1 MKSADNTLKN
11 NNENS
16 GILLLSKQS
25 GETSFASLSA
35 VKKSLG
41 TKKVGHTGTLDSFAD
56 GLLVVMTGHLTRLV
70 SHITN
75 FDKTYLALV
84 EFCTQTDTLDPTG
97 TVVSTGAVPM
107 EAQVRL
113 ALQKF
118 KGEIDQVPPEFSALH
133 VNGKRASE
141 LMRSGEKVEL
151 PARKITIYSITLL
164 DFFEKYALIE
174 VHCSKGTYIRSLAR
188 DIAKECGT
196 VAHLKALRRTSVGP
210 FLLKNAAGCEQL
222 PDFTMS
228 SLLKAEKNNFADRK
242 NDPFFAEKI
251 KKCVYP
257 MTFEIAKLCGFS
269 SVILSDAYCQDF
281 ASGRFLRKNSFY
293 YQLNDEKL
301 DKETLSEEKP
311 ETKELAVFYPDLAFA
326 GIVKKEGRK
335 FSYGFVIPPKKEKI
349 KIFSWEQIVN
359 SKFSKEF
366 FEQGTALSIGSF
378 DGTHI
383 GHDAIFNSILAK
395 KDFVPGIVTFRHSTR
410 LEKAGNEF
418 NGEVQTLSQRL
429 EFFMDKG
436 FSFVVVIDFSDDFT
450 KIDGYD
456 FLSVLKKNCNVKYL
470 AEGEDFRCGYKG
482 STDIQAI
489 ESFCQKN
496 DVELNVVTSVEYLDK
511 KVSSSRIRQD
521 VLDKKF
527 EEIKI
532 MLKSPFTIDCAGFT
546 WKKETIDGQNYLTAK
561 KCGIQIF
568 PPDGEYTVDV
578 TMVISGSEEI
588 SVAKAVACK
597 LNSGLLRVLDF
608 DGSLR
613 GFVRAI
619 QFGYPEK

>member
-1 MKSADNTLKN
+1 MKSADSTLRN
-11 NNENS
+11 NNETS

-56 GLLVVMTGHLTRLV
+56 GLLVVMTGHLTKLV

-84 EFCTQTDTLDPTG
+84 EFGTQTDTLDPTG
-97 TVVSTGAVPM
+97 NVVSTGKIPD
-107 EAQVRL
+107 EEEVRL

-118 KGEIDQVPPEFSALH
+118 KGPIDQVPPEFSALH
-133 VNGKRASE
+133 VNGKRASD
-141 LMRSGEKVEL
+141 LMRSGENVEL
-151 PARKITIYSITLL
+151 PARKITVYSIILL

-174 VHCSKGTYIRSLAR
+174 VKCSKGTYIRSLAR
-188 DIAKECGT
+188 DIARECGT

-222 PDFTMS
+222 PDFTMA
-228 SLLKAEKNNFADRK
+228 SLLGSEKKEPADRK
-242 NDPFFAEKI
+242 NDPLFAEKI

-257 MTFEIAKLCGFS
+257 MTFEIAELCGFS
-269 SVILSDAYCQDF
+269 PVILSDAYCQDF
-281 ASGRFLRKNSFY
+281 ASGRFLRRESFY
-293 YQLNDEKL
+293 YQLNEK
-301 DKETLSEEKP
+301 TEES
-311 ETKELAVFYPDLAFA
+311 KELAVFYPDLTFA
-326 GIVKKEGRK
+326 GVVKKDGKK
-335 FSYGFVIPPKKEKI
+335 FNYGFVIPPEKQKI

-359 SKFSKEF
+359 SKFSREF
-366 FEQGTALSIGSF
+366 FDRGTALSIGSF

-383 GHDAIFNSILAK
+383 GHDAIFDSILAK
-395 KDFVPGIVTFRHSTR
+395 KEFVPGIVTFRHSTR
-410 LEKAGNEF
+410 LEKAGSEF

-429 EFFMDKG
+429 EFFIDKG

-456 FLSVLKKNCNVKYL
+456 FLSVLKNNCNVKYL

-482 STDIQAI
+482 STDIPAI
-489 ESFCQKN
+489 EKFCTKN
-496 DVELNVVTSVEYLDK
+496 NIELNVVDSVEYLDK

-532 MLKSPFTIDCAGFT
+532 MLKSPFTIDCAGFE
-546 WKKETIDGQNYLTAK
+546 WKKENIDDQNYLTAK
-561 KCGIQIF
+561 KRGIQIF
-568 PPDGEYTVDV
+568 PPDGEYIVDL